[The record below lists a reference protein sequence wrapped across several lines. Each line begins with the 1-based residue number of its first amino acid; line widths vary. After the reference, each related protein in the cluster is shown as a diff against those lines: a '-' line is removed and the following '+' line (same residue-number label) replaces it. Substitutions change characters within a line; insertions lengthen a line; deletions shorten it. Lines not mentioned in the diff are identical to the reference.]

1 LQAEEKRGTG
11 KDLLRTI
18 PEGPGIIAE
27 IKRASPSRG
36 WIRRDLDAV
45 ATAAAYLA
53 GGAWA
58 VSVLTEGRSFG
69 GSLADLS
76 GIRAAFPEAI
86 LLRKDFVLD
95 EYMLAESRAH
105 GADLVLLMVSVLGEK
120 TGEMAALAAAH
131 RLEPLVEARDAAEI
145 AIAVR
150 SGALLIGINNR
161 NLDTLTVD
169 LSAGRRLLPLLPAG
183 VVPVVESGISTADQ
197 VRDFHRAGA
206 RLFLIGESLAG
217 GKDPADMIRG
227 YVGK

>member
-1 LQAEEKRGTG
+1 MRGPA

-58 VSVLTEGRSFG
+58 LSVLTEVRSFG
-69 GSLADLS
+69 GSLTDLS
-76 GIRAAFPEAI
+76 DVRAAFPEAT

-95 EYMLAESRAH
+95 DYMLAESRAH
-105 GADLVLLMVSVLGEK
+105 GADLVLLMVSVLGER
-120 TGEMAALAAAH
+120 TREMTALAFSH

-145 AIAVR
+145 AIAAR
-150 SGALLIGINNR
+150 SGARLIGINNR
-161 NLDTLTVD
+161 DLDTLTVD
-169 LSAGRRLLPLLPAG
+169 LSTGTRLLPLLPAG
-183 VVPVVESGISTADQ
+183 VVPVVESGIRTADQ
-197 VRDFHRAGA
+197 VRGFHRAGA

-217 GKDPADMIRG
+217 SKDPADMIRG
-227 YVGK
+227 YVGR